1 MMNPVNLTLVFL
13 LIGWSEMK
21 KFLVETEDK
30 AAEYGS
36 QYSGYDYYGGQ
47 YSDYNGGRYIYGH
60 LGLNQMLTNVR
71 YLINKI

>member
-1 MMNPVNLTLVFL
+1 MDICREDKCCMDKCHPDSWNLTLIVL

-36 QYSGYDYYGGQ
+36 QYSGYDYYNGQ
-47 YSDYNGGRYIYGH
+47 YSDYNGGR
-60 LGLNQMLTNVR
+60 
-71 YLINKI
+71 

>member
-1 MMNPVNLTLVFL
+1 MNPVNLTLVFL

-30 AAEYGS
+30 VAEYGS

-47 YSDYNGGRYIYGH
+47 YSDYNGGRIYGN
-60 LGLNQMLTNVR
+60 LGFNQMLTKFR
-71 YLINKI
+71 YLIDKI